1 MVGLKV
7 VGGNNNNMT
16 IYACYRETQSGK
28 TKCNRK
34 RNRKAHTK
42 DTNTGSSRYMY
53 VSNLFVWVSISK
65 FSIMNAK
72 LMTTAKK

>member
-1 MVGLKV
+1 MVGLRV

-34 RNRKAHTK
+34 RNRNHKAHTK
-42 DTNTGSSRYMY
+42 YTNTGSSRYMY
-53 VSNLFVWVSISK
+53 VISLCG
-65 FSIMNAK
+65 F
-72 LMTTAKK
+72 L